1 LQIFNT
7 FGRIKQLKDKL
18 TMNTS
23 GKSKIN
29 RQAPEPTLKRLPGY
43 LYFLE
48 KVKQRGV
55 INISAPVIGKN
66 LSCDPTQVVKDLAVT
81 GIKGKPRVGYN
92 TYELIHALESYLG
105 FNRVNEAFLLGAG
118 NLGSA
123 LMAYQEHQ
131 SLGLKIIAAFDVDTK
146 KVGTHVGGIHVLE
159 YNKLFSLSDRLGVK
173 IAILTT
179 PEHVAQDVAE
189 DLVNCGIKAIWNFTS
204 ANISLPENIVVQN
217 TSMSSYAA
225 VLLRRLNDAEHHH
238 KT

>member
-1 LQIFNT
+1 
-7 FGRIKQLKDKL
+7 
-18 TMNTS
+18 MNAS
-23 GKSKIN
+23 GKNKVN
-29 RQAPEPTLKRLPGY
+29 KQAPEPTLKRLPGY

-48 KVKQRGV
+48 KIKEEGM
-55 INISAPVIGKN
+55 INISAPVIGKS

-81 GIKGKPRVGYN
+81 GVKGKPRVGYN

-105 FNRVNEAFLLGAG
+105 FNQVNEAFLVGAG

-131 SLGLKIIAAFDVDTK
+131 TLGLKIIAAFDVDTHK
-146 KVGTHVGGIHVLE
+146 IGTHVGSIHILD
-159 YNKLFSLSDRLGVK
+159 YNKLFSLSSRLDVK

-179 PEHVAQDVAE
+179 PENVAQDVAE

-204 ANISLPENIVVQN
+204 ANISLPEHIIVQN

-225 VLLRRLNDAEHHH
+225 VLLRRLNDLEN
-238 KT
+238 K

>member
-1 LQIFNT
+1 
-7 FGRIKQLKDKL
+7 
-18 TMNTS
+18 MNAS
-23 GKSKIN
+23 GKTKIN
-29 RQAPEPTLKRLPGY
+29 KQAPEPTLKRLPGY

-48 KVKQRGV
+48 KIKEEGM
-55 INISAPVIGKN
+55 INISAPVIGKS

-81 GIKGKPRVGYN
+81 GVKGKPRVGYN

-105 FNRVNEAFLLGAG
+105 FNQVNEAFLVGAG

-131 SLGLKIIAAFDVDTK
+131 TLGLKIIAAFDVDTHK
-146 KVGTHVGGIHVLE
+146 IGTHVGSIHILD
-159 YNKLFSLSDRLGVK
+159 YNKLFSLSSRLDVK

-179 PEHVAQDVAE
+179 PENVAQDIAE

-204 ANISLPENIVVQN
+204 ANISLPENIIVQN

-225 VLLRRLNDAEHHH
+225 VLLRRLNDLEN
-238 KT
+238 K